1 MRIKMISKE
10 KGTQQPLVNS
20 DMPDNWLTLQL
31 PQRKMLFILE
41 NSKNAYAEIH
51 KEETKPV

>member
-1 MRIKMISKE
+1 MISKE